1 MIIRKRGSWVLWYE
15 CVGFG
20 VLLLLSCLNE
30 LGKLSWLFG
39 GDHHGSGLRGAA
51 VESVL
56 ILLIWGVVFHFTRR
70 LVAHLHYLEGFLR
83 VCAWCRKVGSNEG
96 WMRLEEYF
104 SKGFHIATTHGV
116 CPDCM
121 KKMEE
126 DTKEFHRQRV
136 LATPPA
142 PPPEAAPQ
150 QNPSC

>member
-20 VLLLLSCLNE
+20 LLLLLSCLND
-30 LGKLSWLFG
+30 LGKLSWFFG
-39 GDHHGSGLRGAA
+39 VEYHGAGVRAA
-51 VESVL
+51 TVESLL
-56 ILLIWGVVFHFTRR
+56 ILSVWGVVFYLTRR

-104 SKGFHIATTHGV
+104 SKGFRIPTTHGV
-116 CPDCM
+116 CPDCL

-126 DTKEFHRQRV
+126 DTREFHRQR
-136 LATPPA
+136 LKASAPPA
-142 PPPEAAPQ
+142 PQAETAAQEMPG
-150 QNPSC
+150 